1 MGQRL
6 SINKLFFYRGVKLSL
21 FLVIPGVFSVQGVG
35 ATSAYDKQVLQA
47 RGGDYQPLL
56 NALKQQED
64 AGALNPEQVADW
76 LQVACWAGRDNE
88 VVSVWQR
95 YQGRVS
101 IPARGVAAT
110 AQSLRNLQR
119 WGESLSLWQ
128 QALRLTPGNDDYRM
142 GQIKTLADGRKGW
155 QARDEALRLVE
166 EQPTLAHLQ
175 TLSYVYLRQGKTW
188 DQLQIDTQ
196 ALALAPGNKTAL
208 QNLISSLT
216 VNRVNSP
223 ALALANE
230 AELPPHERRQLE
242 VNAAA
247 EMVRMADIS
256 PGEEKARF
264 TVAQRALDRYDAL
277 FAKWHSDPQARQDVT
292 RARIDRLGALYA
304 HNYYRKVIQ
313 EYESL
318 TTENVAVPPWA
329 LRWVIASYLA
339 EKQVET
345 AQALTPDLFSGVA
358 NENEQEMFYAL
369 LDSGQYAAAG
379 RYLQNLTQATPYRRY
394 VPGFPAPVPND
405 RWLEAKTL
413 SLQYLL
419 STNALPAAQSLSHRL
434 ASTAPGNQGLRIDYA
449 RVLQA
454 RGLPQAA
461 ELELKKAE
469 VLEPTNLELER
480 QQAYVAQELHEWR
493 QMDLLTDD
501 VMLRAPLDIG
511 SQRLSRARDVHRMS
525 ELRINGQQGIHS
537 DTPVSGAHDFTW
549 DMAVYG
555 PPVADSWRLFGGH
568 RFNSGRFEEGKG
580 FSRSVFGGI
589 EWRPRN
595 SWAEL
600 ELANN
605 NFNGGNKPG
614 GRVSAW
620 HSFSDS
626 WRVGGEL
633 DRLARETPLRAL
645 RNGISANQASLW
657 VRWHQNERREYQLA
671 TTTSH
676 FSDHN
681 HRQEYTFQGKERLWQ
696 TPRITLDLQ
705 PGVAYST
712 NSKADRVYYS
722 PKWDLSVAPTF
733 AVNHVMY
740 QHYDTVWSQQ
750 ISAGAGVYRQKNYGA
765 GAMTSLG
772 YGQRIQWN
780 NVLDTGAMLNWEKRP
795 WDGKRET
802 HLAVAFDAN
811 LRF

>member
-1 MGQRL
+1 MEQRL

-21 FLVIPGVFSVQGVG
+21 FLIMPGLLSAQGVG
-35 ATSAYDKQVLQA
+35 ATSRYDSQVLQA
-47 RGGDYQPLL
+47 RNGDYQPLL
-56 NALKQQED
+56 DALKHKAQQR
-64 AGALNPEQVADW
+64 ALHPEQVADW
-76 LQVACWAGRDNE
+76 LQVASWAGRDDE

-95 YQGRVS
+95 YQERTS

-110 AQSLRNLQR
+110 AQSLRNLHR
-119 WGESLSLWQ
+119 WTESLSLWERVLQ
-128 QALRLTPGNDDYRM
+128 LSPGNDDYRI
-142 GQIKTLADGRKGW
+142 GQIKTLADGQKAW
-155 QARDEALRLVE
+155 QARDEALRLIGE
-166 EQPTLAHLQ
+166 KPTLAHWQ

-188 DQLQIDTQ
+188 DQLLSDTQ
-196 ALALAPGNKTAL
+196 AIALAPGDKTAL

-216 VNRVNSP
+216 VNRVNTP
-223 ALALANE
+223 ALAFARQANLPANE
-230 AELPPHERRQLE
+230 RRSLELNALAER
-242 VNAAA
+242 
-247 EMVRMADIS
+247 VRMAEIP

-264 TVAQRALDRYDAL
+264 TVAQRALDRYDVLLAE
-277 FAKWHSDPQARQDVT
+277 WRGNPQAQQDVT

-304 HNYYRKVIQ
+304 HNHYPKVIQ
-313 EYESL
+313 EYEALASKG
-318 TTENVAVPPWA
+318 VRVPPWA

-339 EKQVET
+339 VKQVER
-345 AQALTPDLFSGVA
+345 AQALTPQLFSGA
-358 NENEQEMFYAL
+358 TNENEQAMFYAL
-369 LDSGQYAAAG
+369 LDSGQYDAAA
-379 RYLQNLTQATPYRRY
+379 RYLQNLTQTTPYRRY
-394 VPGFPAPVPND
+394 VPGSPNPEPND

-419 STNALPAAQSLSHRL
+419 STNALPAAETLSQRL

-454 RGLPQAA
+454 RGLPLAA
-461 ELELKKAE
+461 ERELKKAE
-469 VLEPTNLELER
+469 VLEPSNLELER
-480 QQAYVAQELHEWR
+480 QQAYVAQDLHKWR

-501 VMLRAPLDIG
+501 VMLRAPLDIA
-511 SQRLSRARDVHRMS
+511 SQRLNRTREIHRMS
-525 ELRINGQQGIHS
+525 ELRLNGQQGIHS
-537 DTPVSGAHDFTW
+537 DTPVSGAHDFSW

-568 RFNSGRFEEGKG
+568 RFERGRFEEGKG
-580 FSRSVFGGI
+580 LSRSVFGGI

-595 SWAEL
+595 SWVEL

-620 HSFSDS
+620 HSFNDS
-626 WRVGGEL
+626 WRVGGEVE
-633 DRLARETPLRAL
+633 RLARATPLRAL
-645 RNGISANQASLW
+645 RNGVSANQANLW

-671 TTTSH
+671 TATSW

-696 TPRITLDLQ
+696 TARITLDLQ

-712 NSKADRVYYS
+712 NSKTDTAYYS
-722 PKWDLSVAPTF
+722 PKWDLSAAPTL
-733 AVNHVMY
+733 AANHVLY
-740 QHYDTVWSQQ
+740 QRYDTVWSQQ
-750 ISAGAGVYRQKNYGA
+750 ISAGTGIYRQKNYGA
-765 GAMTSLG
+765 GAMTTLG